1 MVGLPAATLR
11 SKGLEKDNYAGNSTS
26 SWKGIR
32 NMQTVK
38 RVKGTVA
45 LTVVVLLCIVL
56 FSLLSLGQA
65 KAATGET
72 LRASTSS
79 SGAQGDNYSG
89 YYVFNINP
97 SISSDGRYVAFDSLA
112 TNLVEGDTNGIQDIF
127 RKNLTTGDTLLVS
140 TSSSGVQGDD
150 ASAYTSITPDGRYV
164 AFSSS
169 ANNLVEGDTND
180 TWDVFRKD
188 LTTGETLRVS
198 TSSSGTQGDKQSYE
212 PSISSDGRYVAFYS
226 YATNLVEGD
235 TNDTWDVFRKDLT
248 TGETL
253 RASTS
258 SSGAQGNGVSSYY
271 PDDLSISSDGRYV
284 AFTSY
289 ATNLVE
295 GDTNGVQDIFRK
307 DLTTGETLRASTSPS
322 GAEGNSGS
330 VFPSISSDGRYVAF
344 DSEATNLV
352 EGDTNGVQDIFRKEL
367 PVLIPTI
374 TAITPTSAYQG
385 QTLNVNIVGQNT
397 HFVNGPSATTF
408 SGTGITVNSTTV
420 TDATHATANIT
431 ISPSTPTGPRDVN
444 LTTGSETPTPLTG
457 GFTVNAAAGLTVTSI
472 TPAASVE
479 NTIVNITNLAGTGFK
494 TGATVRIEKTGTT
507 VNATDVNVV
516 SATKITCKLNLAG
529 APLGKYD
536 VVVRNTDAQE
546 ARLTQGF
553 SVTNICGGGAAI
565 FLSIFGI
572 VMGMMSLAGSTGLRR
587 RFRRKK

>member
-1 MVGLPAATLR
+1 MRRKSLVFVFSLVC
-11 SKGLEKDNYAGNSTS
+11 S
-26 SWKGIR
+26 
-32 NMQTVK
+32 
-38 RVKGTVA
+38 
-45 LTVVVLLCIVL
+45 VVLLL
-56 FSLLSLGQA
+56 LLSSVAMADTSGWYQQASGTTTDTFRSMSAANSSVAWAVSNEGHLFKTIDGGVTWTQCSYPFLGPACVSAVDANTAWVGGWNYTISKTTDGGATWTQQYTVPPSIHYVTNVDGVCA
-65 KAATGET
+65 VDANNVWACGYIWYQDTYPYGIHGVVMRTSDGGLNWASKYYGETNSQCWAISALNGNTAWVCGYNTTNNNAILKTTDGGTTWVQQATGISDCTVWDISAVDENHAFAVGNVT
-72 LRASTSS
+72 STTHAYILKTTDGSNWTS
-79 SGAQGDNYSG
+79 TDMGMSQLMGTEAVDANTTWAVGTGGTILKTTDGGTTWAAQQSGVTADLSAIDAVNT
-89 YYVFNINP
+89 N
-97 SISSDGRYVAFDSLA
+97 VAWA
-112 TNLVEGDTNGIQDIF
+112 GGANGTI
-127 RKNLTTGDTLLVS
+127 LHTTTG
-140 TSSSGVQGDD
+140 GV
-150 ASAYTSITPDGRYV
+150 
-164 AFSSS
+164 
-169 ANNLVEGDTND
+169 
-180 TWDVFRKD
+180 
-188 LTTGETLRVS
+188 
-198 TSSSGTQGDKQSYE
+198 
-212 PSISSDGRYVAFYS
+212 
-226 YATNLVEGD
+226 
-235 TNDTWDVFRKDLT
+235 
-248 TGETL
+248 
-253 RASTS
+253 
-258 SSGAQGNGVSSYY
+258 
-271 PDDLSISSDGRYV
+271 
-284 AFTSY
+284 
-289 ATNLVE
+289 
-295 GDTNGVQDIFRK
+295 
-307 DLTTGETLRASTSPS
+307 
-322 GAEGNSGS
+322 
-330 VFPSISSDGRYVAF
+330 
-344 DSEATNLV
+344 
-352 EGDTNGVQDIFRKEL
+352 
-367 PVLIPTI
+367 IPTI

-565 FLSIFGI
+565 SLSIFGI

-587 RFRRKK
+587 RFWRRKK